1 MRCVVVVF
9 EDASKYGALH
19 HPQHV
24 GVLPPDDLDDGPQGS
39 QQLLVLLIQSS
50 SLGLSR
56 VAKSTAVCATEDEL
70 VVQFSFSL
78 GDLAKVMSEAK
89 YLALIGLLRHQAGKS
104 VTYPFRSSS

>member
-1 MRCVVVVF
+1 M
-9 EDASKYGALH
+9 
-19 HPQHV
+19 
-24 GVLPPDDLDDGPQGS
+24 LPPDELDDGPQGG

-70 VVQFSFSL
+70 VVQFPFSL

-89 YLALIGLLRHQAGKS
+89 YLALIGLLRRQAGKS